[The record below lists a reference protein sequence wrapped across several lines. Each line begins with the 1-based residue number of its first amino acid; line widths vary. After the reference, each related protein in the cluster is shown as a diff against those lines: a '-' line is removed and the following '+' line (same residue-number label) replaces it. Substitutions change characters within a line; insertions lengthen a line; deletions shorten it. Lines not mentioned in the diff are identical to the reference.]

1 MPGTVTCRWQTG
13 GRDCF
18 DGEAIMNKDS
28 KTSRLQEWKVSDRM
42 IKNIASKLYHADR
55 RRNITAIV
63 SIALSAM
70 MVVAVFST
78 ITSITTLMR
87 RNQQMV
93 FGSQAEAIYMYCPNT
108 YWQQLLRDSGYFDEV
123 TYAVYMGDYETDMS
137 PENGN
142 NILYTDEKTAGWN
155 FNEVV
160 EGRWPQKDGEVA
172 VDEHFIENHGGD
184 VHVGDVI
191 HIRLITAMEEIEQE
205 AVVSG
210 ICTANEELNE
220 ARIYVSEEFFINH
233 PSGNNLITYC
243 RFENGMYTDED
254 LTNILNEILAR
265 EYEARGLEFIEWEP
279 FTVINPAAGDELSA
293 GAMVLLGG
301 LVSITVI
308 CAGLMVYTIYYIS
321 SVKNVVQYGQLK
333 LIGVTEK
340 QIRSIVRRH
349 ALRQYVTGLPIGCLI
364 GVMFGYVLMPVMAS
378 YAGLSGKQTLMLKPE
393 YFLYA
398 AVLSFIVVYIGTNK
412 PMHILS
418 QTPPV
423 HTVGFTDSHKEKA
436 GRVHSVRFTPGRF
449 ARKNIRKRRKK
460 TVLVVTSVSIV
471 MLIFVTTMNIIHS
484 MNVDALIA
492 QFNLFADMEIASD
505 QMLRLMDIGGT
516 GNVEEIPGELR
527 AELKKVSEGME
538 TVYHYNLYAYSFL
551 YDEDA
556 EKYSDI
562 LLNNADYQEDLE
574 EDSTAREILI
584 PRAKAYREKGTPI
597 LVQQSYRFYDYNQ
610 ISDFE
615 VFEGEIDKEKYESG
629 EYVLAVAMDGYGNT
643 CYHAGDVVR
652 LYEEFPEK
660 LDTTQDENGRYI
672 LYDSLPMKEYT
683 VMAVVSDTYQNQM
696 AWGDAHTVGFEYILP
711 TQLMGSFW
719 EQPELF
725 MVTMDAPDADTLA
738 RVEPE
743 VRACLK
749 RMGGE
754 DIVSIRSRSTYKEGL
769 DRFAM
774 QIGLIGNGLAV
785 LVGVMA
791 LVNFLNSTVSGIAER
806 KEEFST
812 LQAIGMMKRLLL
824 KVLRLENLYTVL
836 WAVIPGFLIGQLVSA
851 VIIWKVSE
859 SLPYFR
865 WNGTILPGILL
876 AGVIILIAIIYPN
889 RRTDVGYRKL

>member
-1 MPGTVTCRWQTG
+1 MS
-13 GRDCF
+13 
-18 DGEAIMNKDS
+18 KDS
-28 KTSRLQEWKVSDRM
+28 KTSRLQEQKVSGRM

-63 SIALSAM
+63 AIALSAM

-78 ITSITTLMR
+78 IISITTLTR
-87 RNQQMV
+87 RNQQMM
-93 FGSQAEAIYMYCPNT
+93 FGSQAEGAYFLSNDIWYE
-108 YWQQLLRDSGYFDEV
+108 LLRDSGCFDEV
-123 TYAVYMGDYETDMS
+123 TYVVYMGDYETDMS
-137 PENGN
+137 PETGN
-142 NILYTDEKTAGWN
+142 CLIYTDEKTAGWN
-155 FNEVV
+155 FNEII
-160 EGRWPQKDGEVA
+160 EGSWPQKDGEIA
-172 VDEHFIENHGGD
+172 VDEHFVESHGGD
-184 VHVGDVI
+184 VHVGDII
-191 HIRLITAMEEIEQE
+191 HIRLNTAEQE
-205 AVVSG
+205 VEQDALVSG
-210 ICTANEELNE
+210 ICTANDELNE
-220 ARIYVSEEFFINH
+220 ARVYVSEEFFI
-233 PSGNNLITYC
+233 SYLCSDKVQTYC
-243 RFENGMYTDED
+243 RFENGKYTSED
-254 LTNILNEILAR
+254 LENILQEAVSR
-265 EYEARGLEFIEWEP
+265 ECERRGLEPWKCE
-279 FTVINPAAGDELSA
+279 TLALVNPAAGDELSA

-301 LVSITVI
+301 LISITVI

-349 ALRQYVTGLPIGCLI
+349 ALRQYATGLPIGCLTGI
-364 GVMFGYVLMPVMAS
+364 LFGHVLMPVMAS

-398 AVLSFIVVYIGTNK
+398 AALSFIVVYIGTNK

-423 HTVGFTDSHKEKA
+423 HTVGFTDSHREKA
-436 GRVHSVRFTPGRF
+436 GRGHSVRFTPGRF

-492 QFNLFADMEIASD
+492 QFNLFADMEIATD
-505 QMLRLMDIGGT
+505 QMLRLIDTGAA
-516 GNVEEIPGELR
+516 GNVQAIPGELR
-527 AELKKVSEGME
+527 AELEKVSEGME
-538 TVYHYNLYAYSFL
+538 TVYHYNLDAYSFL
-551 YDEDA
+551 YDGDA
-556 EKYSDI
+556 EKYCEI
-562 LLNNADYQEDLE
+562 LLDNANYQEGLE
-574 EDSTAREILI
+574 EDSTGREILM

-615 VFEGEIDKEKYESG
+615 VFEGEIDKEKFESG

-660 LDTTQDENGRYI
+660 LDRTQDENGRYI

-696 AWGDAHTVGFEYILP
+696 AWGDAHTGGFEYILP
-711 TQLMGSFW
+711 TQLMDSFW

-725 MVTMDAPDADTLA
+725 MVTMNAPDADTLA

-743 VRACLK
+743 VRACLE

-754 DIVSIRSRSTYKEGL
+754 DVVSIRSRSTYKEGL

-836 WAVIPGFLIGQLVSA
+836 WAVVPGFLLGQLISA
-851 VIIWKVSE
+851 AAINKISE
-859 SLPYFR
+859 SLSYFK
-865 WNGTILPGILL
+865 WNGTILPGVLL
-876 AGVIILIAIIYPN
+876 AVVIILIAMIYPN